1 MKHNFSRRVIS
12 MLLTLLMVV
21 SLFSAFAT
29 TATAEAKIIDLPL
42 IINGGAMVGDDLP
55 NGIYNLPQIEGVEY
69 CDEDC
74 DCGNPE
80 HYWSNRWYNQSDTS
94 VATEFVDGEYYVYI
108 ITIHPKA
115 GYAFPS
121 DITESS
127 DLIYVTNVAWGQK
140 VNAIVDPDCICVAFR
155 YRYYD
160 ADNGVVGGENISA
173 PISIDGTAL
182 REITQ
187 PTSLGLE
194 NLTSEYTHCDGVACS
209 CSDAYLSDTWF
220 DAFGNVVTEFEEGEE
235 YFYQVTIHF
244 EGEYT
249 LNPNILPKH
258 AINVTG
264 IAWDYVVANFDGRR
278 LYAEF
283 HIENYDPTEGIP
295 VRYSADWPCVFD
307 GKKLGGLNTPMGL
320 GLEDTEEY
328 YHCYDGCNNSYWWTS
343 DTWFTSDDEVAT
355 EFIDGERY
363 YYQITLH
370 AQPGYY
376 FDFEYISQDQIP
388 IMVTGIK
395 WDSISW
401 TEHFDGVSASFY
413 MTYDAETGV
422 PFAEIVDPI
431 VIDGSSMAG
440 ETTPTFIDIPE
451 ADEGYYFCADIDC
464 DFGRDWPS
472 FIWYDYDDA
481 PVTEF
486 IDGETYYFQV
496 AVHTEVG
503 YEFDVTEDGD
513 VTDYDLIRVTGI
525 DWDYTRSWYDYTT
538 RLLYTEFYIIYD
550 ASVGIPA
557 LKTVDTVE
565 SLAIS
570 GLTIP
575 TIGQTVDEYFAK
587 INALTVTPNYR
598 IADGAL
604 FKAGEER
611 PLPGNYVLKE
621 GETYQLA
628 LAFDV
633 QLAAGG
639 TVTVDKGK
647 VVSATNID
655 GEWLDIRIE
664 FTLSSEPDY
673 TVGDINGNGKIDAR
687 DYLLLKRAYFGTYT
701 LTCAPEA
708 ADVNGNGKLDARDY
722 LLLKRAYFGTYEIK

>member
-1 MKHNFSRRVIS
+1 

-29 TATAEAKIIDLPL
+29 TATAEATIIDLPL
-42 IINGGAMVGDDLP
+42 IINGAAMVGDATP
-55 NGIYNLPQIEGVEY
+55 NGIYNLPQIEGIEY

-74 DCGNPE
+74 DCGNEE
-80 HYWSNRWYNQSDTS
+80 HYRSNRWYNQSDTS
-94 VATEFVDGEYYVYI
+94 VATEFVDGEYYVYVM
-108 ITIHPKA
+108 TIHPKA

-121 DITESS
+121 GIDEYS
-127 DLIYVTNVAWGQK
+127 DLIYVTNVAWGQQ
-140 VNAIVDPDCICVAFR
+140 VNAIVEPDCICVAYR

-160 ADNGVVGGENISA
+160 ADDGVVGDENISA

-194 NLTSEYTHCDGVACS
+194 NLTGVYTHCDGGDCG

-220 DAFGNVVTEFEEGEE
+220 DEDGNVVTEFEEGKE

-244 EGEYT
+244 EGENT
-249 LNPNILPKH
+249 LNPNILPEH
-258 AINVTG
+258 AINVEG
-264 IAWDYVVANFDGRR
+264 IAWDFVQADCDGSR
-278 LYAEF
+278 LYVEF
-283 HIENYDPTEGIP
+283 HIESYDPTKGIP
-295 VRYSADWPCVFD
+295 ARYSAELPLVFD
-307 GKKLGGLNTPMGL
+307 GTNLGGLNTPMGL

-328 YHCYDGCNNSYWWTS
+328 YHCYDGCNDSYWWTS
-343 DTWFTSDDEVAT
+343 DTWFTSDDKVAT
-355 EFIDGERY
+355 EFIDGEQY

-376 FDFEYISQDQIP
+376 FDFGYISQDQFP

-395 WDSISW
+395 WDNMSW
-401 TEHFDGVSASFY
+401 SEHFNGGVSASFY

-422 PFAEIVDPI
+422 PFAETIDPI

-440 ETTPTFIDIPE
+440 ETTPTTMDIPE
-451 ADEGYYFCADIDC
+451 AGEGYYFCADEDC
-464 DFGRDWPS
+464 YFGTDWPS
-472 FIWYDYDDA
+472 FIWYDDDDEVA
-481 PVTEF
+481 TEF
-486 IDGETYYFQV
+486 IDGNVYYFQV
-496 AVHTEVG
+496 AVHTEPG
-503 YEFDVTEDGD
+503 YEFDVIEDGD
-513 VTDYDLIRVTGI
+513 VTDYDLIRITGI
-525 DWDYTRSWYDYTT
+525 DWYYTDSWYEYTS

-557 LKTVDTVE
+557 LKKVDTVE

-570 GLTIP
+570 GLPLP
-575 TIGQTVDEYFAK
+575 TIGQTVGEYFNNS
-587 INALTVTPNYR
+587 NAPTVTPNYR
-598 IADGAL
+598 VADGAL
-604 FKAGEER
+604 FISGDER
-611 PLPGNYVLKE
+611 PLPGKYVLQE

-655 GEWLDIRIE
+655 GKWLDVRIE

-673 TVGDINGNGKIDAR
+673 KIGDINGNGKIDAR

-701 LTCAPEA
+701 LNCAPEA
-708 ADVNGNGKLDARDY
+708 ADINGNGKIDARDY
-722 LLLKRAYFGTYEIK
+722 LLLKRAYFGTYTIK